1 MDGLVALAMFGPHAI
16 PQDRSSLLR
25 FLSWK
30 NNAIVQTVGRCSASG
45 VGMTAAARPHV
56 AANDILLFPI
66 VAFARPQYRLL
77 TISVFS
83 SHSLTMTRDDLLR
96 SAKLVHMIFDYLSTI
111 DIVQASH
118 VSQRWRAI
126 ARSNN
131 NYCWTLELRQE
142 QALTTCCRRGVFLA
156 QWPARI
162 ASAPLAGPLDLD
174 VNASTLFCKPI
185 VEDPLS
191 ALDTVKPEGVDAISA
206 WVEFS
211 CTLRSQMQRLRRLS
225 LAGPRGPWIQHTM
238 GLLESTPA
246 PNLVTLALREGGND
260 FLETTSWVRR
270 DMFAGYAPKLRT
282 VTFLGVPMPRP
293 GILRSVSQL
302 DLEDCRFDVA
312 DLYNS
317 NMDALRKLSS
327 IRCTLYLS
335 QATEGATQIEKFN
348 LVHPTITTPDGQ
360 HTEKVTQ
367 QALLIAMQLNVIQ
380 NVAFEMRLPLT
391 NTLTTT
397 LVAGVSGRDL

>member
-1 MDGLVALAMFGPHAI
+1 MQIRKTDQAFSDFSRG
-16 PQDRSSLLR
+16 
-25 FLSWK
+25 K
-30 NNAIVQTVGRCSASG
+30 NKAVVQTVGRCSASG

-56 AANDILLFPI
+56 AANDLLLFPI
-66 VAFARPQYRLL
+66 VALARLQYRLL
-77 TISVFS
+77 TVSVLS

-96 SAKLVHMIFDYLSTI
+96 SAKLLRMIFDYLSSI

-118 VSQRWRAI
+118 VSQRWRTI
-126 ARSNN
+126 ARSYDK
-131 NYCWTLELRQE
+131 YCWKLELRQE
-142 QALTTCCRRGVFLA
+142 QALTTRCRRGVFLA
-156 QWPARI
+156 QWPALI
-162 ASAPLAGPLDLD
+162 ASAPLAGPLNLD
-174 VNASTLFCKPI
+174 IEASTLFCKPI

-191 ALDTVKPEGVDAISA
+191 ALDTVKPEGDDATSA

-211 CTLRSQMQRLRRLS
+211 CALRNQMQRLRRLS
-225 LAGPRGPWIQHTM
+225 LVGPCGPWIQHTM
-238 GLLESTPA
+238 GLLEGTPA
-246 PNLVTLALREGGND
+246 PNLVALTLCERGNG

-282 VTFLGVPMPRP
+282 VTFSGVPMPLP

-302 DLEDCRFDVA
+302 YLVDCRVDVS

-317 NMDALRKLSS
+317 NMNALRELSLT
-327 IRCTLYLS
+327 RCMLYLS
-335 QATEGATQIEKFN
+335 QATEGATQIEKLN
-348 LVHPTITTPDGQ
+348 LVRPIMTTPDGQ

-367 QALLIAMQLNVIQ
+367 EALLIAMQLNVIP
-380 NVAFEMRLPLT
+380 NVGFETRLPLT